1 MLSSEN
7 ELDKLLQ
14 DDDFIQ
20 WVIAPDGQSN
30 NYWYDWEQQDPV
42 RKEILQEAK
51 EIVLAIYKNE
61 SAASVLPDK
70 EFTADA
76 WKEIHSRVLLTEKRL
91 TRGRFS
97 GLYKYAIA
105 AAILG
110 AVVIAFFWSRPDSGK
125 GPLQQVHQ
133 GLFVNNLSSS
143 EIEFKNNGEKNEVIN
158 LADGSRITLSKKS
171 TLHYARLFNDNKREV
186 YLEGEA
192 FFEVAKDAKRPFYVY
207 SGDVVT
213 KVLGTSFRIISN
225 DSLGK
230 VTVAVKTGKVTVFRN
245 KIEQQNVEYILA
257 PNEQLVFND
266 KVNNPVKDNIHD
278 SGLLANEAPAPR
290 NFRFDETSLN
300 TILETLAKTYS
311 VDIVYDKQKNEK
323 CLVTVSL
330 DSESLYDKLELLCK
344 VVGASYRTEGYK
356 IYIDSKGCN

>member
-1 MLSSEN
+1 MLNSEN
-7 ELDKLLQ
+7 ELDELLQ
-14 DDDFIQ
+14 DDNFID
-20 WVIAPDGQSN
+20 WVIAPDAQSN
-30 NYWYDWEQQDPV
+30 DYWYNWEQQDPA

-70 EFTADA
+70 ELTTSA
-76 WKEIHSRVLLTEKRL
+76 WEEIHSRILTTEKRIS
-91 TRGRFS
+91 TIKFRRW
-97 GLYKYAIA
+97 YKYAIA
-105 AAILG
+105 AAVLG
-110 AVVIAFFWSRPDSGK
+110 AVAITFFWTRPGSGTAPVQK
-125 GPLQQVHQ
+125 AQQ
-133 GLFVNNLSSS
+133 GLFVNNLNSS
-143 EIEFKNNGEKNEVIN
+143 EIEFKNNGEKNEVID
-158 LADGSRITLSKKS
+158 LADGSRITLSKNS
-171 TLHYARLFNDNKREV
+171 SLRYARLFNDSKREV

-225 DSLGK
+225 DKLGK

-245 KIEQQNVEYILA
+245 KTEQQKTEYVLV
-257 PNEQLVFND
+257 PNQQLVFND
-266 KVNNPVKDNIHD
+266 KVNNPVKEIIHD
-278 SGLLANEAPAPR
+278 SGLLANEVPAPR
-290 NFRFDETSLN
+290 HFSFDETSLN

-311 VDIVYDKQKNEK
+311 VDIIYDKQKNEK

-330 DSESLYDKLELLCK
+330 DSESLYGKLELLCK
-344 VVGASYRTEGYK
+344 VVGASYHTEDYK